1 MHSEYKLC
9 TLKKSVKV
17 RNSVSWIR
25 VSDWGG
31 YLGQNFEL
39 SPAESFHTC
48 ENEWRPQGGSGSIML
63 RGGMGVRGI
72 PEVIPVTAQVSLPS
86 VTRD

>member
-39 SPAESFHTC
+39 SPAESFSTC
-48 ENEWRPQGGSGSIML
+48 ENGGL
-63 RGGMGVRGI
+63 REGEDPSCCGVGWVYG
-72 PEVIPVTAQVSLPS
+72 ES
-86 VTRD
+86 